1 MGTQTLLINRVLWGV
16 LVWLVLSL
24 VPIHAQDEILLK
36 DFIITTPEKT
46 KTDQLIAN
54 VKFDYQLNDYLR
66 EGLLNG
72 VTLKQSI
79 NFDLM
84 WENNWLWTSTRP
96 LAKIETELQY
106 HALSQH
112 YQLVRLDTQEH
123 WNFTSLASA
132 LDYMGILEDFQ
143 LPKLPA
149 KTIGSGASIVMQITL
164 TPKSPPLPLKLRLFF
179 TDDYAIESQ
188 GVKWPLP

>member
-1 MGTQTLLINRVLWGV
+1 MNTRSSLYIKLLLWLMLCIVLIITPVKAG
-16 LVWLVLSL
+16 
-24 VPIHAQDEILLK
+24 DEILLK
-36 DFIITTPEKT
+36 EFVVTAPEKP
-46 KTDQLIAN
+46 DQLVAS
-54 VKFDYQLNDYLR
+54 VSFDYQLTDYLR

-72 VTLKQSI
+72 VTLKQTIS
-79 NFDLM
+79 FDLV
-84 WENNWLWTSTRP
+84 WESVWLWNSTRP
-96 LAKIETELQY
+96 LARIETELQY

-132 LDYMGILEDFQ
+132 LDYMGTLENYK
-143 LPKLPA
+143 LPKLPLNA
-149 KTIGSGASIVMQITL
+149 LGTQAAIVTKVIL
-164 TPKSPPLPLKLRLFF
+164 TPKSPPLPLKLRLLF